1 MQNFIK
7 TIKKIEKFLN
17 RQVFEIVG
25 NEAVSHYKQ
34 SFTDEGFTDTGKQ
47 KWQEV
52 KRRTNPRNFRTI
64 TRGKRKGVSVAKKKS
79 FTKGILVQTG
89 ELKDSIVY
97 KRGDGR
103 SVIISSDKVYAE
115 VHNKGLRAGRGK
127 GFRMP
132 KRQFI
137 GKSAEL
143 NKKIS
148 NKIKLYLDKITQQQ

>member
-1 MQNFIK
+1 MQNFIQK
-7 TIKKIEKFLN
+7 IKKIEHFLN
-17 RQVFEIVG
+17 NQVFEIVG
-25 NEAVSHYKQ
+25 NEAVSHYKK
-34 SFTDEGFTDTGKQ
+34 SFRDEGFTDISLA

-52 KRRTNPRNFRTI
+52 KRRTNPRNFKTI
-64 TRGKRKGVSVAKKKS
+64 TRGKNKGEKRAKNANAGKP
-79 FTKGILVQTG
+79 ILFQTG

-97 KRGDGR
+97 KRGGGR
-103 SVIISSDKVYAE
+103 SVTISSDKVYAE

-148 NKIKLYLDKITQQQ
+148 NKIKLYLDKR